1 MGMLRVAARELT
13 FAMKT
18 LRKNRKLIRGTDR
31 EGRGWNELAR

>member
-18 LRKNRKLIRGTDR
+18 LRKNRKLIRGR